1 MNMDELEELHRELD
15 VADAAPPVLH
25 ITLAL
30 TARHLDF
37 RPNLQGTDVAE
48 IVGAEGLAPQ
58 DEPGPLR
65 PGLPELDVLKLASAV
80 GASCVRA
87 VGTTAGVF
95 TRAEAD
101 AFIAR
106 HDLVAEPF

>member
-1 MNMDELEELHRELD
+1 MNTTPSSHLHSTDQAQPQVDATSRIPPGERALVLGGGGSTGNAWLIGFIAGLLE
-15 VADAAPPVLH
+15 
-25 ITLAL
+25 
-30 TARHLDF
+30 
-37 RPNLQGTDVAE
+37 
-48 IVGAEGLAPQ
+48 
-58 DEPGPLR
+58 
-65 PGLPELDVLKLASAV
+65 GLPELDVLKLASAV